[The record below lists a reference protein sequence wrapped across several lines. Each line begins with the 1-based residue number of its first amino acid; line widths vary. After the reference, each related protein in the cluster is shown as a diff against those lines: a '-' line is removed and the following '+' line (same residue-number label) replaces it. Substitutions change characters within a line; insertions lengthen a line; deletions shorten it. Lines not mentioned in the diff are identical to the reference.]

1 MKLVYKQ
8 MHETFV
14 RERNFK
20 LECLD
25 LEIALA
31 VTKLVAIQSTKAIY
45 TEKQDDKEIHLESE
59 KQELELA
66 WAELEL
72 GHWSQDR
79 WNLTQPPGEQQ
90 AQNLTL

>member
-1 MKLVYKQ
+1 MQTKKVAERDFESVTNKLEALHFTEAKSKEMKLVYKQ

-59 KQELELA
+59 K
-66 WAELEL
+66 
-72 GHWSQDR
+72 
-79 WNLTQPPGEQQ
+79 
-90 AQNLTL
+90 